1 MLSIRSVVVGAP
13 TVHSRAITPVRAGIS
28 IGTTRVAGFARGL
41 RTVAVARARELR
53 RPSPAAVRARRRS
66 ETGAACVVLH
76 GDLVVSRAVAAC
88 RAIGAVCVGMLLVGA
103 AAGADGA
110 DDGGEEEDGADDHDG
125 HDDALVHA
133 LFGGVVA
140 GVKGQVGWEGS
151 SGVECRGAA
160 AVGCVHGTDTA
171 LDAAHD
177 SGCHG
182 HVEAGCCG
190 GDVGSRAGNSRI
202 VVARVDRV
210 KVHVCDCVVF
220 GVLVVVERL
229 SVSFRSSE
237 DVLPEYFPIRESRW

>member
-1 MLSIRSVVVGAP
+1 MVSAS

-28 IGTTRVAGFARGL
+28 IRTTRVAGFARGL
-41 RTVAVARARELR
+41 RTETVARTRELR
-53 RPSPAAVRARRRS
+53 RPSSAAVRTRWRGK
-66 ETGAACVVLH
+66 TGAACVVLH
-76 GDLVVSRAVAAC
+76 GDLVVSRAVVTC
-88 RAIGAVCVGMLLVGA
+88 RAVGAVCVGVLLVG

-140 GVKGQVGWEGS
+140 GVKGEVGWGGS
-151 SGVECRGAA
+151 AGVECRGAA

-190 GDVGSRAGNSRI
+190 GDVGSRAGNSRV

-229 SVSFRSSE
+229 SVSFRSAE